1 MSAKRRDRAA
11 PPPGPGEWDV
21 RFGTT
26 EAAKGWEV
34 LCQHAAGPTLDAWK
48 LMRASP
54 RPPVDSRHK
63 QLRGDLAKKVIDG
76 RSCEQ
81 WQIEVTGG
89 GRIWYAIDDVKH
101 VVWIMYASAAHPKA
115 TE

>member
-1 MSAKRRDRAA
+1 VSAKRPDRAA
-11 PPPGPGEWDV
+11 PPGPGEWDV

-34 LCQHAAGPTLDAWK
+34 LCQQAAGATLDAWK

-54 RPPVDSRHK
+54 RRRGQAGTSSCG
-63 QLRGDLAKKVIDG
+63 GDLAEKVIDG

-81 WQIEVTGG
+81 WQIEVTSG
-89 GRIWYAIDDVKH
+89 GRIWYAIDDARH

-115 TE
+115 TG